1 MKQLI
6 IFAILMPAA
15 VAAEMPKLPA
25 ALQQAVPPGWAATYY
40 ASGDLNGDQRA
51 DAALIIQ
58 QQNPALRLKN
68 EGLGAD
74 VLDTN
79 PRRLLVLVRENKGY
93 RLLAQSPDSLLPPQA
108 SLEAPCLQDPLDEKA
123 QDEAVIGIKRGRLWL
138 NVSYWLSC
146 GSYETQINRYQFRY
160 QNGVMRLIGADG
172 LSFSRASHD
181 ESYYSANFLNG
192 KVKMVTGVN
201 QSRAEHH
208 RPRERWTQL
217 AHTPETDLQR
227 MQALPNLWKTEDD

>member
-15 VAAEMPKLPA
+15 VAAEMKLPA
-25 ALQQAVPPGWAATYY
+25 ALQQAVPPGWAATHY

-79 PRRLLVLVRENKGY
+79 PRRLLVLVRENEG
-93 RLLAQSPDSLLPPQA
+93 
-108 SLEAPCLQDPLDEKA
+108 
-123 QDEAVIGIKRGRLWL
+123 
-138 NVSYWLSC
+138 
-146 GSYETQINRYQFRY
+146 
-160 QNGVMRLIGADG
+160 
-172 LSFSRASHD
+172 
-181 ESYYSANFLNG
+181 
-192 KVKMVTGVN
+192 
-201 QSRAEHH
+201 
-208 RPRERWTQL
+208 
-217 AHTPETDLQR
+217 
-227 MQALPNLWKTEDD
+227 

>member
-15 VAAEMPKLPA
+15 VAAEMKLPA
-25 ALQQAVPPGWAATYY
+25 ALQQAVPPGWAATHY

-79 PRRLLVLVRENKGY
+79 PRRLLVLVRENEGY
-93 RLLAQSPDSLLPPQA
+93 RLLVQTQTHFLPPQ
-108 SLEAPCLQDPLDEKA
+108 
-123 QDEAVIGIKRGRLWL
+123 GGR
-138 NVSYWLSC
+138 C
-146 GSYETQINRYQFRY
+146 
-160 QNGVMRLIGADG
+160 
-172 LSFSRASHD
+172 
-181 ESYYSANFLNG
+181 
-192 KVKMVTGVN
+192 
-201 QSRAEHH
+201 
-208 RPRERWTQL
+208 
-217 AHTPETDLQR
+217 
-227 MQALPNLWKTEDD
+227 ALPGGSFRRRCAHHSPGQTVAGCGLLAQLWQLGHPPRHLSIPLSKRQYAIDWRRQPLFFT

>member
-1 MKQLI
+1 M
-6 IFAILMPAA
+6 
-15 VAAEMPKLPA
+15 AEC
-25 ALQQAVPPGWAATYY
+25 V
-40 ASGDLNGDQRA
+40 
-51 DAALIIQ
+51 
-58 QQNPALRLKN
+58 
-68 EGLGAD
+68 
-74 VLDTN
+74 
-79 PRRLLVLVRENKGY
+79 
-93 RLLAQSPDSLLPPQA
+93 LLAQ
-108 SLEAPCLQDPLDEKA
+108 
-123 QDEAVIGIKRGRLWL
+123 LWQL
-138 NVSYWLSC
+138 RNP
-146 GSYETQINRYQFRY
+146 QINRYQFRY

>member
-40 ASGDLNGDQRA
+40 ASGDLNGDKRA

-79 PRRLLVLVRENKGY
+79 PRRLLVLVRENQGY
-93 RLLAQSPDSLLPPQA
+93 RLLVQTQTHFLPPQGA
-108 SLEAPCLQDPLDEKA
+108 ADAPCLADPLEDDA
-123 QDEAVIGIKRGRLWL
+123 LTIRQGRLWL
-138 NVSYWLSC
+138 DVDYWLSC
-146 GSYETQINRYQFRY
+146 GSWGTRRDTYQFRY
-160 QNGVMRLIGADG
+160 QKGSMQLIGAD
-172 LSFSRASHD
+172 SRFFSRNSHD
-181 ESYYSANFLNG
+181 ESRTSVNLLSG
-192 KVKMVTGVN
+192 KIKTTTGIN
-201 QSRAEHH
+201 ESYRERH

-217 AHTPETDLQR
+217 ARLPETDLQR
-227 MQALPNLWKTEDD
+227 MQALPEPWNNEND

>member
-15 VAAEMPKLPA
+15 VAAEMKLPA
-25 ALQQAVPPGWAATYY
+25 ALQQAVPPGWAATHY

-79 PRRLLVLVRENKGY
+79 PRRLLVLVRENEGY
-93 RLLAQSPDSLLPPQA
+93 RLLVQTQTHFLPPQGA
-108 SLEAPCLQDPLDEKA
+108 ADAPCLADPL
-123 QDEAVIGIKRGRLWL
+123 
-138 NVSYWLSC
+138 
-146 GSYETQINRYQFRY
+146 
-160 QNGVMRLIGADG
+160 
-172 LSFSRASHD
+172 
-181 ESYYSANFLNG
+181 
-192 KVKMVTGVN
+192 
-201 QSRAEHH
+201 
-208 RPRERWTQL
+208 
-217 AHTPETDLQR
+217 
-227 MQALPNLWKTEDD
+227 EDDAHHSPGQTVAGCGLLAQLWQLGHPPRHLSIPLSKRQYAIDWRRQPLFYT